1 MHSAVHRSIA
11 RVFASF
17 TNKNREK
24 NDTRLWTSEYSRGI
38 FAFWFVRSFCFRKK
52 KSIARN
58 HRTFDFNLVP
68 KFLSYPSLRSERE
81 RENGQQIEPGNEV
94 GLISCLTYIPICTM
108 TSFYY

>member
-24 NDTRLWTSEYSRGI
+24 MVLVFGLRNIHVASSRFGS
-38 FAFWFVRSFCFRKK
+38 FVRFVSVK

-58 HRTFDFNLVP
+58 HRTVDFNLVP

-81 RENGQQIEPGNEV
+81 RENG
-94 GLISCLTYIPICTM
+94 
-108 TSFYY
+108 